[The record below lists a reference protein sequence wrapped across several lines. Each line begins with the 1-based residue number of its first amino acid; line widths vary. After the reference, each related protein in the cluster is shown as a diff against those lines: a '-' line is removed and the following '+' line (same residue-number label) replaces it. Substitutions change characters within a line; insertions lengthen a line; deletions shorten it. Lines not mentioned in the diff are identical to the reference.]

1 MLNYLAADDAGPGVR
16 AFGVEILRR
25 DDRDLLDE
33 QPNISDPKIISIWF
47 FEAPHIFDP
56 KPTKRLKPGIVIGL
70 IYVVLIAAIGAS
82 FNFG

>member
-1 MLNYLAADDAGPGVR
+1 MVENEHVCRDFRRILEQQPDIGDA
-16 AFGVEILRR
+16 
-25 DDRDLLDE
+25 
-33 QPNISDPKIISIWF
+33 KIISIWF